1 MNGTWIRDYL
11 NFLKLKQ
18 FIGLNL
24 WYGLEVR
31 ICPYIVDCRG
41 IMQLEA
47 LVQGS
52 PLRFLVFYVHVKVPE
67 H

>member
-52 PLRFLVFYVHVKVPE
+52 PLRF
-67 H
+67 